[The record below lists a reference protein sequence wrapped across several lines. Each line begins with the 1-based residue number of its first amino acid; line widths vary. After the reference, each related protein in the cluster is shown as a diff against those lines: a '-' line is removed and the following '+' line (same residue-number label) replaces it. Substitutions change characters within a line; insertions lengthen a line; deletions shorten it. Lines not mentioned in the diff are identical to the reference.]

1 MSQCRAGLRA
11 CLAVLLTLLVLAAGC
26 AGTAKKETTSA
37 ESGFRTVLYQEGAD
51 QIPIYCYRPA
61 SWKQGGPV
69 FLAFPGEHRDAEE
82 TCRALQE
89 QADRCG
95 VLVASPL
102 FAEDRY
108 PGSAYNLGRMTVR
121 DNQAGRVEPAA
132 KWTLPLA
139 GKVRDAVLK
148 AYASPDSTVTLFGH
162 SAGSQY
168 LHRYVLFDK
177 GRAGDR
183 YVLANAGWY
192 TMPDDGVRF
201 PYGLQGLPP
210 ETQHL
215 SAAFAKPVTVLL
227 GESDIKRSGSLRKTP
242 EADAQGQARLERG
255 RRFYAALQEKARQQG
270 VPFAWH
276 LATVPGVGHDT
287 AAMARAA
294 MKLVYEK

>member
-162 SAGSQY
+162 SAGS
-168 LHRYVLFDK
+168 RVS
-177 GRAGDR
+177 A
-183 YVLANAGWY
+183 
-192 TMPDDGVRF
+192 PVR
-201 PYGLQGLPP
+201 
-210 ETQHL
+210 
-215 SAAFAKPVTVLL
+215 
-227 GESDIKRSGSLRKTP
+227 
-242 EADAQGQARLERG
+242 
-255 RRFYAALQEKARQQG
+255 
-270 VPFAWH
+270 PF
-276 LATVPGVGHDT
+276 
-287 AAMARAA
+287 
-294 MKLVYEK
+294 

>member
-1 MSQCRAGLRA
+1 MNPMSQCRAGLRA

-148 AYASPDSTVTLFGH
+148 AYSMYSDSPDIRLIVNRVYEEEESREVVAKLQQT
-162 SAGSQY
+162 SARFLSLSVGCLGY
-168 LHRYVLFDK
+168 IY
-177 GRAGDR
+177 
-183 YVLANAGWY
+183 
-192 TMPDDGVRF
+192 DDGDVPRSVRSQVPF
-201 PYGLQGLPP
+201 MVRAP
-210 ETQHL
+210 
-215 SAAFAKPVTVLL
+215 
-227 GESDIKRSGSLRKTP
+227 GSL
-242 EADAQGQARLERG
+242 AARC
-255 RRFYAALQEKARQQG
+255 
-270 VPFAWH
+270 
-276 LATVPGVGHDT
+276 T
-287 AAMARAA
+287 AAMASNLLYGRTEHV
-294 MKLVYEK
+294 KRGWRGFLQHIFNFSR